1 MIKMSVSAPAFLSAN
16 WQNILILSW
25 PVDAGLL
32 QPYLPLGLEIDRFD
46 GDAYISAVGLTVA
59 NSRVAGIPVGPRRYP
74 QVNCRFY
81 VRRTLPDGGQR
92 PGVVFIRQI
101 VPYRAIALAARL
113 IYREPFQYAPMPD
126 AAGAPASDR
135 QRRIA
140 YAWRTNGPTAG
151 FGADRPPAPAQYA
164 APGTLAEFLTA
175 RYWGYNG
182 ANGGVLRE
190 YRVRRESWQLQT
202 ATACGF
208 EGDLNMLS
216 DSGPIVAAISNPPA
230 SAIIAAGGPTQ
241 IGWPHRCVQGVS

>member
-1 MIKMSVSAPAFLSAN
+1 MTKPSLPSPAFLSAD

-32 QPYLPLGLEIDRFD
+32 RPHLPPGLEIDRFD
-46 GDAYISAVGLTVA
+46 GAAYISAVGLIVA

-81 VRRTLPDGGQR
+81 VRRALSDGGQR
-92 PGVVFIRQI
+92 NGVVFIRQL
-101 VPYRAIALAARL
+101 VPHRTIALAARL

-126 AAGAPASDR
+126 AGGAAASDQ

-151 FGADRPPAPAQYA
+151 LWTEIPPAPAQYA

-182 ANGGVLRE
+182 AKGGILRE
-190 YRVRRESWQLQT
+190 YRVQREPWPLQT

-216 DSGPIVAAISNPPA
+216 DSAPIAAAMSNPPA
-230 SAIIAAGGPTQ
+230 SALIAAGGPTQ
-241 IGWPHRCVQGVS
+241 IGWPHRCV